1 MVTPGARREAVAHLR
16 EHHAVSERRACRV
29 LGADR
34 TAVRYRSMRPDDA
47 ATRARLR
54 ALAGER
60 RRFGYR
66 RLGLLLSREGVVMN
80 HKKLRRRLYAEERL
94 QVRRRGGR
102 KRALGTRAPI
112 AVPDGPNQRWSLD
125 FVSDSLSDG
134 RRFRV
139 LCVVD
144 DCTRECLGLVADT
157 SLSGLRVA
165 RELDTI
171 VAVRGL
177 PLTVVSDNGTEL
189 TSTAILRW
197 SQERGVGWHYIAPGK
212 PQQNAYCRELQR
224 AAAGRMPERDGVHV
238 AAAGAGGAGG
248 LARGL
253 QPRPATLGA
262 GGPRTRLAQ
271 RAAVLA
277 CIKAAARRLRRWPS
291 ASLDPGCARRLGKG
305 WPGRRNGARPNRETP
320 TRWAWRQPRT
330 LLLSGGKKGLTSL
343 NLRLS
348 KTVHSSLAFTRCIGP
363 SSRKVF
369 YSIAEPRD
377 RS

>member
-34 TAVRYRSMRPDDA
+34 TAIRYRSIRPDDA
-47 ATRARLR
+47 AVRVRLR

-66 RLGLLLSREGVVMN
+66 RLGFLLSREGVMLN
-80 HKKLRRRLYAEERL
+80 HKKLRRLYAEERL

-125 FVSDSLSDG
+125 FVSDTLSDG
-134 RRFRV
+134 RRFRM

-165 RELDTI
+165 RELDAI

-212 PQQNAYCRELQR
+212 PQQNAFVESFNGRLRDECLNETLFTSLRQAR
-224 AAAGRMPERDGVHV
+224 AVLAVWRQDYNEVRPHSALGGRAPGWLSVPPCSPASRPLRAGC
-238 AAAGAGGAGG
+238 AGG
-248 LARGL
+248 LRPALTPAARDGSEAYDRDGETTLDQTEKHRHDRRGGNRGL
-253 QPRPATLGA
+253 Y
-262 GGPRTRLAQ
+262 
-271 RAAVLA
+271 
-277 CIKAAARRLRRWPS
+277 
-291 ASLDPGCARRLGKG
+291 
-305 WPGRRNGARPNRETP
+305 
-320 TRWAWRQPRT
+320 
-330 LLLSGGKKGLTSL
+330 
-343 NLRLS
+343 
-348 KTVHSSLAFTRCIGP
+348 F
-363 SSRKVF
+363 
-369 YSIAEPRD
+369 
-377 RS
+377 